1 MNVKSYQG
9 LRECLRFSMQGGKVS
24 SLSRYAIQSPM
35 SSSSSSSSA
44 AAMTKGDNRIRYVR
58 RGFQSEIANS
68 SLLHELLSKEA
79 TGVSLRYA

>member
-1 MNVKSYQG
+1 M
-9 LRECLRFSMQGGKVS
+9 S

-35 SSSSSSSSA
+35 SSSSSSSSSA

>member
-9 LRECLRFSMQGGKVS
+9 LRECLRFSMQGGKVL

-35 SSSSSSSSA
+35 SSSSSSA